1 MTPNMQ
7 GTNKF
12 LEFEDSLM
20 YIGSVRSTR
29 YPNNNKKRKERKKKE
44 KKSILSGLE
53 RWLIRSLAS
62 IPEHPTSVHI
72 RKLATPCNCSS
83 KGFNALSGLWVHTHT
98 HTHPCT

>member
-29 YPNNNKKRKERKKKE
+29 YPNNNKKRKEKKKG
-44 KKSILSGLE
+44 KAYSLGWRDGLQDH
-53 RWLIRSLAS
+53 LLLFQS
-62 IPEHPTSVHI
+62 IPLQSTS
-72 RKLATPCNCSS
+72 
-83 KGFNALSGLWVHTHT
+83 GWWE
-98 HTHPCT
+98 

>member
-29 YPNNNKKRKERKKKE
+29 YPNNNKKRKEKKKR
-44 KKSILSGLE
+44 KSILSGLE
-53 RWLIRSLAS
+53 RWLTRSLAA

-72 RKLATPCNCSS
+72 RLVGVTCA
-83 KGFNALSGLWVHTHT
+83 FNLSTQEAQAV
-98 HTHPCT
+98 